1 MGNEANLFCRTFA
14 NVTVKT
20 VKTITAVMVVAA
32 VTAVAAVTE
41 HRLRL
46 RLISA
51 NTHFL
56 FLLVTDVTGGE
67 SIMAKIATAVTAIV
81 ADNKKSFCLHAE
93 IVNNSFSF
101 APATRID
108 ARLCSRPLPWLS
120 NRILEPRKMLIT
132 KQTAKNNHVSNE

>member
-1 MGNEANLFCRTFA
+1 MGNEANFSGRSFV
-14 NVTVKT
+14 NGPVNT

-56 FLLVTDVTGGE
+56 FLLVTNVTGGE
-67 SIMAKIATAVTAIV
+67 SIMAKIV
-81 ADNKKSFCLHAE
+81 
-93 IVNNSFSF
+93 
-101 APATRID
+101 P
-108 ARLCSRPLPWLS
+108 RL
-120 NRILEPRKMLIT
+120 
-132 KQTAKNNHVSNE
+132 

>member
-1 MGNEANLFCRTFA
+1 MGNEANLFCRSFV

-20 VKTITAVMVVAA
+20 VKTITAMVVAA

-67 SIMAKIATAVTAIV
+67 SIMAKIV
-81 ADNKKSFCLHAE
+81 
-93 IVNNSFSF
+93 
-101 APATRID
+101 P
-108 ARLCSRPLPWLS
+108 RL
-120 NRILEPRKMLIT
+120 
-132 KQTAKNNHVSNE
+132 

>member
-1 MGNEANLFCRTFA
+1 MGNEANLFCRSFA

-20 VKTITAVMVVAA
+20 IKAVTVVAA

-67 SIMAKIATAVTAIV
+67 SIMAKIV
-81 ADNKKSFCLHAE
+81 
-93 IVNNSFSF
+93 
-101 APATRID
+101 P
-108 ARLCSRPLPWLS
+108 RL
-120 NRILEPRKMLIT
+120 
-132 KQTAKNNHVSNE
+132 

>member
-1 MGNEANLFCRTFA
+1 MGNEANFFCRSFV
-14 NVTVKT
+14 NVPVNT

-56 FLLVTDVTGGE
+56 FLLDTDVTGGE
-67 SIMAKIATAVTAIV
+67 SIMAKIV
-81 ADNKKSFCLHAE
+81 
-93 IVNNSFSF
+93 
-101 APATRID
+101 P
-108 ARLCSRPLPWLS
+108 RL
-120 NRILEPRKMLIT
+120 
-132 KQTAKNNHVSNE
+132 

>member
-1 MGNEANLFCRTFA
+1 MGNEANLFCRSFV

-20 VKTITAVMVVAA
+20 VKTITAVTVVAA

-56 FLLVTDVTGGE
+56 FLLVTHVTGGE
-67 SIMAKIATAVTAIV
+67 SIMAKIV
-81 ADNKKSFCLHAE
+81 S
-93 IVNNSFSF
+93 
-101 APATRID
+101 
-108 ARLCSRPLPWLS
+108 RL
-120 NRILEPRKMLIT
+120 
-132 KQTAKNNHVSNE
+132 

>member
-1 MGNEANLFCRTFA
+1 MGNEANLFCRSFV
-14 NVTVKT
+14 NVTIKIVKT
-20 VKTITAVMVVAA
+20 MPAVTVVVA

-67 SIMAKIATAVTAIV
+67 SIMAKIVPMISAFDLV
-81 ADNKKSFCLHAE
+81 SE
-93 IVNNSFSF
+93 IVLGVSEEGRCKSRSNLPRLNTTMRNS
-101 APATRID
+101 IG
-108 ARLCSRPLPWLS
+108 L
-120 NRILEPRKMLIT
+120 
-132 KQTAKNNHVSNE
+132 

>member
-1 MGNEANLFCRTFA
+1 MGNEANLFCRSFV
-14 NVTVKT
+14 NVN

-56 FLLVTDVTGGE
+56 FLLVTDVMGGE
-67 SIMAKIATAVTAIV
+67 SIMAKIV
-81 ADNKKSFCLHAE
+81 S
-93 IVNNSFSF
+93 
-101 APATRID
+101 
-108 ARLCSRPLPWLS
+108 RL
-120 NRILEPRKMLIT
+120 
-132 KQTAKNNHVSNE
+132 

>member
-1 MGNEANLFCRTFA
+1 MGNEANLFCRSFV
-14 NVTVKT
+14 NVTAKT
-20 VKTITAVMVVAA
+20 VKTITAVTVVAA

-67 SIMAKIATAVTAIV
+67 SIMAKIV
-81 ADNKKSFCLHAE
+81 
-93 IVNNSFSF
+93 
-101 APATRID
+101 P
-108 ARLCSRPLPWLS
+108 RL
-120 NRILEPRKMLIT
+120 
-132 KQTAKNNHVSNE
+132 

>member
-1 MGNEANLFCRTFA
+1 MGNEANFFCRSFV

-20 VKTITAVMVVAA
+20 IKAVTVVAA

-67 SIMAKIATAVTAIV
+67 SIMAKIVPQ
-81 ADNKKSFCLHAE
+81 L
-93 IVNNSFSF
+93 
-101 APATRID
+101 
-108 ARLCSRPLPWLS
+108 
-120 NRILEPRKMLIT
+120 
-132 KQTAKNNHVSNE
+132 